1 MHITQTYTYFGMHTF
16 VAIERADTA
25 DSNEEESEDNDNEEE
40 EDDEEDGSH
49 LNPILVM
56 VFFIVVELFWFRG
69 GIFIAGPHCS
79 PVKGR
84 GGRGGVRKPL
94 LCVIFEPLS
103 FVLSLPADPA
113 HNLIFCFGALSF
125 TFNGMLLRAIIRT
138 QHCMWYFRPV
148 SDTHTRI
155 LTHTKTHFHTHTHTH
170 TNTRCGTHTVPCTI
184 LLEGLGSGWM
194 GKFDGMSLG
203 ISTARTVIDMILN
216 LLCQIILRTG
226 LLQRIT
232 MR

>member
-1 MHITQTYTYFGMHTF
+1 MEPELRQRKPQKAKFGS
-16 VAIERADTA
+16 VIAIESADTA

-69 GIFIAGPHCS
+69 GIFIA
-79 PVKGR
+79 
-84 GGRGGVRKPL
+84 
-94 LCVIFEPLS
+94 
-103 FVLSLPADPA
+103 
-113 HNLIFCFGALSF
+113 
-125 TFNGMLLRAIIRT
+125 
-138 QHCMWYFRPV
+138 
-148 SDTHTRI
+148 
-155 LTHTKTHFHTHTHTH
+155 
-170 TNTRCGTHTVPCTI
+170 VPCTI